1 MLSTAQ
7 FAVKLM
13 VKEIGALLSI
23 SKGRKL
29 IKDQSDHHERIDRIK
44 NRKPNSSVT
53 LDNALPKTLEN
64 RIITTSRIEFARKH
78 KYYTTEQ
85 QNR

>member
-1 MLSTAQ
+1 MHWTADV
-7 FAVKLM
+7 AVELM

-44 NRKPNSSVT
+44 NRRPNTSVT
-53 LDNALPKTLEN
+53 LDNALPKTLQN
-64 RIITTSRIEFARKH
+64 RVIINSKTEFARKH
-78 KYYTTEQ
+78 NYHTTEQ

>member
-1 MLSTAQ
+1 MQLTAH
-7 FAVKLM
+7 FTVELM

-44 NRKPNSSVT
+44 NRRPNTSVT

-64 RIITTSRIEFARKH
+64 RIVINSKTEFARKH
-78 KYYTTEQ
+78 DFHTTEQ

>member
-1 MLSTAQ
+1 M
-7 FAVKLM
+7 
-13 VKEIGALLSI
+13 KEIGALLSV

-44 NRKPNSSVT
+44 NRRPNSSVT
-53 LDNALPKTLEN
+53 LDNAPPKALEN
-64 RIITTSRIEFARKH
+64 RIVTNPKKEIARKH
-78 KYYTTEQ
+78 NYHATEQ